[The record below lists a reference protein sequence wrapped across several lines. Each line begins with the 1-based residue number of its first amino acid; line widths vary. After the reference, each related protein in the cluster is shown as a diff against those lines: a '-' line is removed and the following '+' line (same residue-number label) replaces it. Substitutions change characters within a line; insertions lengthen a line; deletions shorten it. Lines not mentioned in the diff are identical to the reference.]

1 MEQAVLISIKPK
13 WVILIE
19 SGEKTVEVRK
29 TKPLIETP
37 FKCFI
42 YETAAG
48 RGKVVGEFICPF
60 VQRFDV
66 PYPGW
71 INEWKRL
78 ESETLSLTC
87 LTYSDLH
94 KYGGSGRTLYAW
106 HISGLKM
113 YDTPKEINEFK
124 RWNRTE
130 CYYSDLGFAIPKCEN
145 CRESRCMV
153 QKAPQSWCYV
163 QIWGE

>member
-13 WVILIE
+13 WASLIA

-42 YETAAG
+42 YETSAG
-48 RGKVVGEFICPF
+48 RGKVVGEFICDKIDLIPCTVYGC
-60 VQRFDV
+60 VQHTYDSCLDL
-66 PYPGW
+66 Y
-71 INEWKRL
+71 EM
-78 ESETLSLTC
+78 LS
-87 LTYSDLH
+87 YLH
-94 KYGGSGRTLYAW
+94 RKAGYAW

-113 YDTPKEINEFK
+113 YDTPKEINKFK